1 MFRVLIIFFVLS
13 FYNVALSSVKEKI
26 INKIHLTNNLS
37 FDFIQTIEDQ
47 TENGKCIIKYPKKI
61 FCEYQ
66 NSNKKIIISDGKSLV
81 VKNKSSKNF
90 YIYPLNKTPLEFLL
104 DKEYIISKIS
114 ILEPREIND
123 KYLNFKILE
132 SNNEINIFFDKKSL
146 NLIGW
151 QTEDFYQNLTVTFIS
166 SIKINQKI
174 NDKIF
179 ILPEDK

>member
-1 MFRVLIIFFVLS
+1 MFKILIIFFILN
-13 FYNVALSSVKEKI
+13 FYNVALSSIKEKI
-26 INKIHLTNNLS
+26 INKMHLTNNLS
-37 FDFIQTIEDQ
+37 FNFIQTIEDQ
-47 TENGKCIIKYPKKI
+47 TEHGKCVIKYPKKI

-123 KYLNFKILE
+123 KYLNFKVVE
-132 SNNEINIFFDKKSL
+132 NKNEINIFFDKKNL

>member
-1 MFRVLIIFFVLS
+1 MFKILIIFFILN
-13 FYNVALSSVKEKI
+13 FYNVALSSIKEKI
-26 INKIHLTNNLS
+26 INKMYLTNNLS

-47 TENGKCIIKYPKKI
+47 TEHGKCVIKYPKKI

-90 YIYPLNKTPLEFLL
+90 YIYPLNKTPLKFLL

-123 KYLNFKILE
+123 KYLNFKIVE
-132 SNNEINIFFDKKSL
+132 NNNEINIFFNKKNL

>member
-179 ILPEDK
+179 ILPKDK

>member
-66 NSNKKIIISDGKSLV
+66 NSNKKIIISNGKSLV
-81 VKNKSSKNF
+81 IKNKSSKSF
-90 YIYPLNKTPLEFLL
+90 YIYPLNRTPLEFLL

-114 ILEPREIND
+114 VLEPREIDD
-123 KYLNFKILE
+123 KYLNFKIVE
-132 SNNEINIFFDKKSL
+132 NNKEINIFFDKKSL

-166 SIKINQKI
+166 SVKINQKI